1 MLIAQKGENTMYNMF
16 IVALMVASFIVI
28 NPPVSASETMK
39 VAAVEQTQSGDQN
52 QGTDQEEDSD
62 EDEEEE
68 EEVSN

>member
-1 MLIAQKGENTMYNMF
+1 MYNMF
-16 IVALMVASFIVI
+16 IVALMVVSFIMI

-52 QGTDQEEDSD
+52 QGETDQEEDSD

-68 EEVSN
+68 EVSN